1 MSATT
6 LRPAEAAARSCV
18 DFNVR
23 GVVGVRLIDA
33 CESDVAAVTAQ
44 IGPVQ
49 GPIGGAADIEITFVD
64 QLHVPSLTTVER
76 GHSGFSPAGY
86 YIRQTLPFRA
96 TARLEFGEEQFAIT
110 CERGAEA
117 VPLLIGLV
125 CVSALRHG
133 FVPLHASAFHFRG
146 RDVLLTGWSKGGKTE
161 ALLAFARHGAEYI
174 GDEWILLSTDGRRCV
189 GIPEPIRL
197 WDWQIEQIPDLHG
210 KIERSAAVRM
220 RAVRHVDSLFRRVT
234 RDGSRVPRRAVKAMS
249 MLNQQRNVRIAPSVL
264 FGDAQRC
271 EGSPSKVFVLASRDL
286 PMTEVFSANT
296 DLVREQMLATS
307 VHELSPVLAE
317 YRAYRYAFP
326 QNRCALI
333 ENLPA
338 NMESLLSTALRGMEC
353 FHVLHPY
360 PVDFSELFAAMV
372 DAFDRTESAATTRLS
387 A

>member
-23 GVVGVRLIDA
+23 GIVGVRLIDA
-33 CESDVAAVTAQ
+33 CESDAAAVTAQ

-49 GPIGGAADIEITFVD
+49 GTIHGAADIEITFVD
-64 QLHVPSLTTVER
+64 HLHVPPLTNVER
-76 GHSGFSPAGY
+76 GHSGFSPEGY

-96 TARLEFGEEQFAIT
+96 AARLEIGDDRFAIT

-117 VPLLIGLV
+117 IPLLIGLV
-125 CVSALRHG
+125 CVSALRRR

-146 RDVLLTGWSKGGKTE
+146 HDALLTGWSKGGKTE

-174 GDEWILLSTDGRRCV
+174 GDEWILLSADGRRCA

-197 WDWQIEQIPDLHG
+197 WDWQIEQIPGLHAR
-210 KIERSAAVRM
+210 ISRSAAVRM
-220 RAVRHVDSLFRRVT
+220 RAVRHMDSLFRRVT
-234 RDGSRVPRRAVKAMS
+234 RDGSRVPRQADKAMS

-264 FGDAQRC
+264 FGDAQRS
-271 EGSPSKVFVLASRDL
+271 EGSPSKLFVLASRDL
-286 PMTEVFSANT
+286 PATEVFPA
-296 DLVREQMLATS
+296 DAGLVREQMLATTM
-307 VHELSPVLAE
+307 HELSPVLGE

-326 QNRCALI
+326 QRRCALM

-338 NMESLLSTALRGMEC
+338 SMESLLSTALRGMEC

-360 PVDFSELFAAMV
+360 PVDFSELFAAMAG
-372 DAFDRTESAATTRLS
+372 AFDGTGSAAMTRLNL
-387 A
+387 